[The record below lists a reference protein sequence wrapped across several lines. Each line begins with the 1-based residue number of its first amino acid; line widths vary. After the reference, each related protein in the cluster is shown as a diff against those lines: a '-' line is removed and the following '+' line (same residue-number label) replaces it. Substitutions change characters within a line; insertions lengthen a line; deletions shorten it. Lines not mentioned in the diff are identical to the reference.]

1 MKRKLLE
8 IMALMLV
15 GLPLIAG
22 NVDFKFSGPAG
33 QGDWIWWSR
42 LTGTTNM
49 VMGSNGIS
57 YLHCATG
64 AAVIT
69 NATISQQTGAVTAT
83 AVVTP
88 QAPGAQTPTI
98 TVSVQGTTGY
108 AAGVAVT
115 NAAGATLVWITN
127 VTATCSALPNFATN
141 ATAAVTIVG
150 GGAVVTN
157 VTLSNP

>member
-42 LTGTTNM
+42 LTGVTNM
-49 VMGSNGIS
+49 VMGANGIS

-69 NATISQQTGAVTAT
+69 NATLTLQTGAVTASGT
-83 AVVTP
+83 VTP
-88 QAPGAQTPTI
+88 AIATN
-98 TVSVQGTTGY
+98 
-108 AAGVAVT
+108 VAVT
-115 NAAGATLVWITN
+115 TTNLTYLSATGVTSTVTVVSGVTVQTVASGAV
-127 VTATCSALPNFATN
+127 
-141 ATAAVTIVG
+141 AVTVVG